1 MVGVMMIDL
10 SAAFD
15 MVDHKILLQKLQL
28 FGLDEQALR
37 WVRSYLGERFQ
48 SVCVDGCMSPP
59 LPVAYGVPQGS
70 ILGPLFYVLFTC
82 DIPDLVHDHPVDQ
95 QTALTHCP
103 QCGSTVCYVDD
114 CTYSYAAKDPALL
127 SRTLSDQYKRISD
140 YMASNRLVINDDKT
154 HLVVLGTRAT
164 AVRRDEVILQA
175 GNHLVR
181 PSRSEKLLGGIIS
194 DDLKWKKHLFEGDQS
209 LVKQLTNRINGL
221 VKVSQ
226 NATKATRLMVA
237 NGIFVSKL
245 CYLIQVWG
253 GCDSYLLDR
262 LQVLQNR
269 AARVVTGKSW
279 FTSTG
284 RLLKECKWLSIRQL
298 VFYQTVLGVHKI
310 MRARKP
316 EYLSKKFGAD
326 HPCRTRQSTS
336 GCIRLGDEFNAKSS
350 LSHTSLCYNRIPSTI
365 RQDTTFE
372 TFKYKLKKWIPI
384 D

>member
-1 MVGVMMIDL
+1 MVGNV
-10 SAAFD
+10 
-15 MVDHKILLQKLQL
+15 
-28 FGLDEQALR
+28 
-37 WVRSYLGERFQ
+37 
-48 SVCVDGCMSPP
+48 
-59 LPVAYGVPQGS
+59 
-70 ILGPLFYVLFTC
+70 
-82 DIPDLVHDHPVDQ
+82 
-95 QTALTHCP
+95 
-103 QCGSTVCYVDD
+103 
-114 CTYSYAAKDPALL
+114 
-127 SRTLSDQYKRISD
+127 
-140 YMASNRLVINDDKT
+140 
-154 HLVVLGTRAT
+154 
-164 AVRRDEVILQA
+164 
-175 GNHLVR
+175 
-181 PSRSEKLLGGIIS
+181 
-194 DDLKWKKHLFEGDQS
+194 
-209 LVKQLTNRINGL
+209 
-221 VKVSQ
+221 
-226 NATKATRLMVA
+226 
-237 NGIFVSKL
+237 IFVSKL
-245 CYLIQVWG
+245 CYIIRVWE

-326 HPCRTRQSTS
+326 HPCRTKQSTS